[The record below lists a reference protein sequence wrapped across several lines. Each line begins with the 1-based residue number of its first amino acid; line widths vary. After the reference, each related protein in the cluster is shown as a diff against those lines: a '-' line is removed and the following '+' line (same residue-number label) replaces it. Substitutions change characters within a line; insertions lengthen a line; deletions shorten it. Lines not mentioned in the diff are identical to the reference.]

1 MKSHL
6 LPLLLLV
13 FGSSYMRANIS
24 ITTSTLPNGT
34 VNSSYSATITTTG
47 GCSPATWVI
56 TSGTLPAGVT
66 MTAASKPPAL
76 NLKGTPTKAASYP
89 FTVKVTGCGKGT
101 STHSYTVVVQS
112 TENHVVSLNWSAS
125 TSHNIAGY
133 NIYRSTDKASWQ
145 KMNVSLIASTLYS
158 DSTVSNGSTYY
169 YTATAVDISGSE
181 SAKSNPSIKV
191 TIPKS

>member
-1 MKSHL
+1 MRSHL
-6 LPLLLLV
+6 FPLLLLI
-13 FGSSYMRANIS
+13 FGSSYLRANIS
-24 ITTSTLPNGT
+24 ITTPTLPNGT
-34 VNSSYSATITTTG
+34 LNSSYSATIATSG

-112 TENHVVSLNWSAS
+112 TANHVVSLNWNAS
-125 TSHNIAGY
+125 KSQDITGY
-133 NIYRSTDKASWQ
+133 NLYRSTNGSNWQ
-145 KMNVSLIASTLYS
+145 KINVSLIASTLYS
-158 DSTVSNGSTYY
+158 DSTVSNGTTYY
-169 YTATAVDISGSE
+169 YSATAVDISGSE
-181 SAKSNPSIKV
+181 SAKSTPSIKV